1 MATSNEIKLILASA
15 SPARRRLLEM
25 AGISAMVCPSNFDES
40 SIKIS
45 NPAELVQTLA
55 RCKAEAVA
63 QTLEKTQSTLILGCD
78 SVLVLGGEI
87 YGKPANKA
95 EAIARWKTMRGQVGE
110 LLTGYALIDLAQQK
124 ILVRSLA
131 TIVHFALASDAEIIA
146 YVETGEPLNCAG
158 CFALE
163 GKGGVFIEKLEGC
176 HTNVIGLSLPFLRVL
191 LQELGYNITHFW
203 KEQKE
208 TEFYTHQGDPKID

>member
-1 MATSNEIKLILASA
+1 MATSNEIKFILASA

-25 AGISAMVCPSNFDES
+25 AGISATVCPSNFDES

-55 RCKAEAVA
+55 RSKAEAVA
-63 QTLEKTQSTLILGCD
+63 QTLDPTQSTLILGCD

-95 EAIARWKTMRGQVGE
+95 EAIARWKIMRGQVGE
-110 LLTGYALIDLAQQK
+110 LLTGYALIDLKQQK

-131 TIVHFALASDAEIIA
+131 TTVHFAFASDAEIIA

-191 LQELGYNITHFW
+191 LQELGYDITQFW